1 MTPRPRPRIRLLIV
15 DDHEIVREGLRALFG
30 TVPSVE
36 VVGGADTAAAAVA
49 LADTLEPDVVVMD
62 SRLGPDSGITACHEI
77 VRRHPGTRVIVLTGY
92 PDPVSAAAA
101 IRAGA
106 AGYVLKQ
113 STAESLIQAVKGGR
127 SESVVDAEVLR
138 HLASTGD
145 VRAEHLAPD
154 ERRLAGLVAEGL
166 TNAEIAACLGLPV
179 PTVKAHVSRLLA
191 KLGAE
196 GRAEVGPLLRAAVG
210 PPD

>member
-1 MTPRPRPRIRLLIV
+1 MSPRIRLLIV
-15 DDHEIVREGLRALFG
+15 DDHEIVREGLRALFE

-36 VVGGADTAAAAVA
+36 VVGGAEAAAAAVA
-49 LADTLEPDVVVMD
+49 LADSLEPDVVVMD
-62 SRLGPDSGITACHEI
+62 SRLGTGSGISACHEI
-77 VRRHPGTRVIVLTGY
+77 VGRHPGTRVIVLTGY

-113 STAESLIQAVKGGR
+113 SSAESLIQAVKGGR

-138 HLASTGD
+138 HLANAGD
-145 VRAEHLAPD
+145 VRAEHLTPD

-166 TNAEIAACLGLPV
+166 TNVEIAARLGLPV

-196 GRAEVGPLLRAAVG
+196 GRGEVGPLLRAGGNLPV
-210 PPD
+210 